1 MQLLIFLITYPILWI
16 ISILPFRIFYWFS
29 DFIFFIVFHVLRY
42 RRKVVRENLSLTLPH
57 LNSKERVVIE
67 KKFYSHMCDIFMEM
81 IKTISISEKEIRKR
95 FVFTNMEVYNEM
107 AKDNKSIILMLAH
120 YASWEWLVSISLY
133 TNLKGFG
140 VYTKI
145 QNPYFDNLIKRIR
158 SKFKGELI
166 STKDTIKTVVEN
178 ASKNIQCV
186 YGFVSDQS
194 PMLQKSFYWDNFM
207 GIEVPIH
214 TGAEML
220 AKRCD
225 LNVLFVKIE
234 KVKRGHYEATF
245 VKLVDDSPKNHPDYE
260 ISSLFLRE
268 AEKQILEA
276 PEFYLWTHKRWKH
289 RNKKHEVRRN
299 ID

>member
-1 MQLLIFLITYPILWI
+1 MQLLIFLIAYPFLWV
-16 ISILPFRIFYWFS
+16 ISILPFRLFYWFS
-29 DFIFFIVFHVLRY
+29 DFVFFIVFHVLRY
-42 RRKVVRENLSLTLPH
+42 RRKVVQENLRLTLPH
-57 LNSKERVVIE
+57 LSNQERAVVE
-67 KKFYSHMCDIFMEM
+67 KKFYSHMCDIFLEM
-81 IKTISISEKEIRKR
+81 IKTITISEKDIRKR
-95 FVFTNMEVYNEM
+95 FVFTNMDLFHEM

-120 YASWEWLVSISLY
+120 YASWEWMVSISLY
-133 TNLKGFG
+133 TNLKGIG

-145 QNPYFDNLIKRIR
+145 QNKYFDNLVRKIR
-158 SKFKGELI
+158 SRYKGELV
-166 STKDTIKTVVEN
+166 TTRETIKTVAEN
-178 ASKNIQCV
+178 ASKKIQCL

-194 PMLQKSFYWDNFM
+194 PMLQKSFYWDKFM

-225 LNVLFVKIE
+225 LNVLFVKIQ

-245 VKLVDDSPKNHPDYE
+245 VKLVDHPKDHPDYE

-289 RNKKHEVRRN
+289 RNKKHEVRKN

>member
-1 MQLLIFLITYPILWI
+1 MQLLIFLIAYPILWT
-16 ISILPFRIFYWFS
+16 ISILPFRLFYWFS
-29 DFIFFIVFHVLRY
+29 DFVFFIVFHVLRY
-42 RRKVVRENLSLTLPH
+42 RRKVVQENLSLTLPH
-57 LNSKERVVIE
+57 LSVNERAVIE
-67 KKFYSHMCDIFMEM
+67 KKFYSHMCDIFLEM
-81 IKTISISEKEIRKR
+81 IKTITISEKEIRKR
-95 FVFTNMEVYNEM
+95 FVFTNMDLFNEM

-120 YASWEWLVSISLY
+120 YASWEWMVSISLY
-133 TNLKGFG
+133 TKLKGIG

-145 QNPYFDNLIKRIR
+145 QNPYFDRLIKRIR
-158 SKFKGELI
+158 SKFNGELI
-166 STKDTIKTVVEN
+166 TTKDTIKTVVEN

-194 PMLQKSFYWDNFM
+194 PMLQKSYYWDNFM
-207 GIEVPIH
+207 GVEVPIH

-245 VKLVDDSPKNHPDYE
+245 VKLADHPKEHPDYE
-260 ISSLFLRE
+260 ISSMFLRE

>member
-1 MQLLIFLITYPILWI
+1 MQLLIFLVAYPILWI
-16 ISILPFRIFYWFS
+16 ISILPFRLFYWFS
-29 DFIFFIVFHVLRY
+29 DFVFFIVFHVLRY
-42 RRKVVRENLSLTLPH
+42 RRKIVQENLKLTLPH
-57 LNSKERVVIE
+57 LSVQERALVE
-67 KKFYSHMCDIFMEM
+67 KKFYSHMCDIFLEM
-81 IKTISISEKEIRKR
+81 VKTFTISEKDIRKR
-95 FVFTNMEVYNEM
+95 FVFTNMDLFHEM

-120 YASWEWLVSISLY
+120 YASWEWMVSISLY
-133 TNLKGFG
+133 TNLKAIG
-140 VYTKI
+140 VYTKVE
-145 QNPYFDNLIKRIR
+145 NKYFDRLVRQIR
-158 SKFKGELI
+158 SKYKGELV
-166 STKDTIKTVVEN
+166 TTRETIKTVAEN
-178 ASKNIQCV
+178 AANKVQCL

-194 PMLQKSFYWDNFM
+194 PMLQKSFYWDHFM
-207 GIEVPIH
+207 GVEVPIH

-225 LNVLFVKIE
+225 LNVLFVKIK

-245 VKLVDDSPKNHPDYE
+245 VKLVDHPKQHPDYE

-289 RNKKHEVRRN
+289 RNKKHEVRKN